1 MVLVLWISLGFA
13 FNGMYKMVSV
23 YFFYLEK
30 TKQLAYVTILVSLLN
45 ILLNYL
51 WIPVFG
57 FKGAAFATM
66 TSMLIQFLVTWF
78 WSTKIIKL
86 PWLLKD
92 N

>member
-1 MVLVLWISLGFA
+1 
-13 FNGMYKMVSV
+13 MVSV

-57 FKGAAFATM
+57 FEGAAFATM
-66 TSMLIQFLVTWF
+66 TSMLVQFLVTWL
-78 WSTKIIKL
+78 WSTKFIKL